1 MKIKIFFFLTN
12 AVGITFIISLRPCDE
27 IKQKNQNV
35 YIANLLSNVMYILLP
50 VYAQW
55 KHRTINTQCN

>member
-1 MKIKIFFFLTN
+1 MKINFFLTN
-12 AVGITFIISLRPCDE
+12 VVGITFIIFLIACDQ

-55 KHRTINTQCN
+55 